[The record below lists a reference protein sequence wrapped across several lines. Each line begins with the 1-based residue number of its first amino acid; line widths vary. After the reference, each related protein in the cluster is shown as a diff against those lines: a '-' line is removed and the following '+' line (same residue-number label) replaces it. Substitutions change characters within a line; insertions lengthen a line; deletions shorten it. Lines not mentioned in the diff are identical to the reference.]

1 MPAFSPLWGAYAVR
15 KTTTSGNPR
24 RYFRLGRRTRKIR
37 ALLDAS
43 IGAAAGGAALL
54 AVKRITA
61 NRVDQ
66 GGVHTAA
73 TVNELNRVTVAAD
86 ITYLKNMFS
95 EDSKIATPA
104 NKGWPNRRVFA

>member
-1 MPAFSPLWGAYAVR
+1 MPAYSPLWNVYSLR
-15 KTTTSGNPR
+15 KTTTAGMVKN
-24 RYFRLGRRTRKIR
+24 YFRLGRRTRKVR

-43 IGAAAGGAALL
+43 IGAVAGGAALL

-73 TVNELNRVTVAAD
+73 TVNELNRVTTAAD
-86 ITYLKNMFS
+86 VTFLKNAFS
-95 EDSKIATPA
+95 EDSKIATPV
-104 NKGWPNRRVFA
+104 NKGWPNRRTFA

>member
-1 MPAFSPLWGAYAVR
+1 MPAYSPLWTVYSLR
-15 KTTTSGNPR
+15 KLTTAGNAR
-24 RYFRLGRRTRKIR
+24 RYFRLARRTRKIR

-43 IGAAAGGAALL
+43 LGAAAGGAALL

-73 TVNELNRVTVAAD
+73 TVNELNRNTTAAD
-86 ITYLKNMFS
+86 ITFLRNMFS
-95 EDSKIATPA
+95 EDSKIATPV
-104 NKGWPNRRVFA
+104 NKGWPNRRVMA